1 VADYRQQRPGNPQ
14 TQIILTAKH
23 NAMKNTN
30 DEPIRENPGRFVRMI
45 KKLDL
50 KDQGLDPEKRKRK
63 WIYILAGIFVLYLL
77 SFLVP
82 SPKLLHHALKAEN
95 KQIAKDSVSQGNTSK
110 TQKSATFEMPV
121 DSFENIL
128 KKNIDEKL
136 SKKK

>member
-1 VADYRQQRPGNPQ
+1 
-14 TQIILTAKH
+14 
-23 NAMKNTN
+23 MKNTN
-30 DEPIRENPGRFVRMI
+30 DEPKTENPGRLVRMI

-50 KDQGLDPEKRKRK
+50 KDQGLNPEKRKRK
-63 WIYILAGIFVLYLL
+63 WMVILAGIFVFYLL

-82 SPKLLHHALKAEN
+82 SPKLLHHSLKAEN
-95 KQIAKDSVSQGNTSK
+95 KSIVNDSVSKGNTSNA
-110 TQKSATFEMPV
+110 QKSLTFEMPV

>member
-1 VADYRQQRPGNPQ
+1 MK
-14 TQIILTAKH
+14 IIY
-23 NAMKNTN
+23 NKN
-30 DEPIRENPGRFVRMI
+30 DKVPDQPIEEKETRFSRLI
-45 KKLDL
+45 NQLDL

-63 WIYILAGIFVLYLL
+63 WMVILAGIFVLYLL

-82 SPKLLHHALKAEN
+82 SPKLLHHSLNAEN
-95 KQIAKDSVSQGNTSK
+95 KPIANDSVSKGNTSNA
-110 TQKSATFEMPV
+110 QKSLTFEMPV

>member
-1 VADYRQQRPGNPQ
+1 MKVIFNKKDQ
-14 TQIILTAKH
+14 KH
-23 NAMKNTN
+23 EDQPKNKET
-30 DEPIRENPGRFVRMI
+30 RFLQLINR
-45 KKLDL
+45 LDL

-63 WIYILAGIFVLYLL
+63 WIYILAAIFILYLL

-82 SPKLLHHALKAEN
+82 SPKLLHHSLKAEN
-95 KQIAKDSVSQGNTSK
+95 KPMAKDSVLEGNTSNA
-110 TQKSATFEMPV
+110 QKSLTFEIPV

>member
-1 VADYRQQRPGNPQ
+1 MK
-14 TQIILTAKH
+14 IIFNK
-23 NAMKNTN
+23 K
-30 DEPIRENPGRFVRMI
+30 EQKQEEQPENKENRITRLI
-45 KKLDL
+45 KRLDL

-82 SPKLLHHALKAEN
+82 SPKLLHHSLKAEN
-95 KQIAKDSVSQGNTSK
+95 KSIAKDSVVIGNTPN
-110 TQKSATFEMPV
+110 TQKPQTFEMPV

>member
-1 VADYRQQRPGNPQ
+1 MK
-14 TQIILTAKH
+14 IIF
-23 NAMKNTN
+23 NKNEKTTDQPTEEKGTRLSRLIN
-30 DEPIRENPGRFVRMI
+30 R
-45 KKLDL
+45 LDL

-63 WIYILAGIFVLYLL
+63 WMYILAGIFVLYLL

-82 SPKLLHHALKAEN
+82 SPKLVHHSLKAEN
-95 KQIAKDSVSQGNTSK
+95 KPIAKDSVVKENTSK
-110 TQKSATFEMPV
+110 TQKSQTFEMPV

>member
-1 VADYRQQRPGNPQ
+1 MADYRQQRPGNPQ

-23 NAMKNTN
+23 NTMKNTN
-30 DEPIRENPGRFVRMI
+30 DESKTENPGRFARMI

-50 KDQGLDPEKRKRK
+50 KDQSLDPEKRKRK
-63 WIYILAGIFVLYLL
+63 WMYILAGIFVLYLL

-82 SPKLLHHALKAEN
+82 SPKLMHHSLKAEN
-95 KQIAKDSVSQGNTSK
+95 KSIAKDSVVIGNTSN
-110 TQKSATFEMPV
+110 TQKSLTFEMPV

-128 KKNIDEKL
+128 KKNIDERL

>member
-1 VADYRQQRPGNPQ
+1 
-14 TQIILTAKH
+14 
-23 NAMKNTN
+23 MKNTN
-30 DEPIRENPGRFVRMI
+30 DEPKTENPGRFVRMI

-63 WIYILAGIFVLYLL
+63 WMYILAGIFVLYLL

-82 SPKLLHHALKAEN
+82 SPKLLHHSLNAEN
-95 KQIAKDSVSQGNTSK
+95 KPRAKKSVSKGNTSNA
-110 TQKSATFEMPV
+110 QKSMTFEMPV